1 MYILLF
7 FILVVKFVF
16 NMFVYEKFTILRERD
31 FVRILKVSNLYLGF
45 FEWYIKIYGK

>member
-16 NMFVYEKFTILRERD
+16 NMFVYEKFMILRERD
-31 FVRILKVSNLYLGF
+31 FVRILKVIWYLGF
-45 FEWYIKIYGK
+45 FEWYIKSYGK